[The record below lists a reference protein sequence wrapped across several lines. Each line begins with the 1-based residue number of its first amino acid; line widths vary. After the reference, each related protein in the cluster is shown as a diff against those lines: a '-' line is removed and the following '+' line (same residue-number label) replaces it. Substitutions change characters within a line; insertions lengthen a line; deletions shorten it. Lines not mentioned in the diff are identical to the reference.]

1 MKTLHVPP
9 PVADRGSRFEAARM
23 LASSLAESD
32 SQLIEPEMVAW
43 VDRSSTM
50 ESPVLEGC
58 GGPDAWR
65 DYGASHGGRLEVD
78 VGDETSFI
86 FAESS
91 QFDSYDHFAPGP
103 FRNLRDAQGNEFVCD
118 SGGRAC
124 VPLDD
129 WTSRQT

>member
-1 MKTLHVPP
+1 MRTVRVPQP
-9 PVADRGSRFEAARM
+9 LPVGISRFEAARL
-23 LASSLAESD
+23 LARSFAESD
-32 SQLIEPEMVAW
+32 ADLVEPEMVAW
-43 VDRSSTM
+43 LDRSSTLA
-50 ESPVLEGC
+50 SPVLEGC
-58 GGPDAWR
+58 GGPDGWR
-65 DYGASHGGRLEVD
+65 HYGAAHGGRLEVD

-103 FRNLRDAQGNEFVCD
+103 FRNLRDGQGNEFVCD

-129 WTSRQT
+129 WTSQQT